1 MKARPSL
8 KTSRKSARK
17 SEEKKIR
24 FHPEMRVNRSG
35 IYEAFHATHRVT
47 HSVTLLQGQKFPLC
61 SRCKDRVSYELVK
74 AIPSLNQKNAPVVH
88 VVGVFIPEA
97 A

>member
-1 MKARPSL
+1 MKARPSS
-8 KTSRKSARK
+8 KKSSKSAK
-17 SEEKKIR
+17 KPEEKKIR
-24 FHPEMRVNRSG
+24 FHPGMKVERSG

-47 HSVTLLQGQKFPLC
+47 HEVTLLHGQKFPFC